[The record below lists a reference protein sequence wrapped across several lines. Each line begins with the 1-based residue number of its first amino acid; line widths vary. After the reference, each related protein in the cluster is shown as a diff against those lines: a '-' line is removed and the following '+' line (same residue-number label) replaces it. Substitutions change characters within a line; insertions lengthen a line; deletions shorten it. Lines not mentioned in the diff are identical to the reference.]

1 MRKHLKEL
9 GLGAFKPE
17 LSPGGMHSSPIGKMG
32 PTADADST
40 YSRRSQFHAYDFND
54 DFLYD
59 DEDEEI
65 IQESKATLIQQVTR
79 LLFNIFFGIEDE
91 MSMDAGGILMLPPRL
106 ATNVIQLIF
115 GNRKAR
121 RLMAIPEKTEKDIE
135 AIKKI
140 RHNIGVDITDILN
153 AVLMAMPIPGLD
165 SIIEIMITQLSDEV
179 SAFAAEKIIG
189 MLENVHPTARKLL
202 YVGTLPMGG
211 PVIYNSLLLIEEID
225 EFINRHNNMGL
236 PDNDTTAQPQ
246 PPSITECRVY
256 KNKKYRLVETLEN
269 LDEFPNYSDKFS
281 MKMNK
286 INSRSRQSVEKLN
299 SLDEDNL
306 DEFSAAGAVAG
317 VQVPLGHTS
326 KGKRETVSQRKRR
339 QKFNRSRSFPYP
351 KK

>member
-40 YSRRSQFHAYDFND
+40 YSRRSQFHAYDFNV

-59 DEDEEI
+59 EDDEEI
-65 IQESKATLIQQVTR
+65 IQESKLTLVQQVTR
-79 LLFNIFFGIEDE
+79 LLFNIFFGIEDDVSE
-91 MSMDAGGILMLPPRL
+91 IAGALMLPPRL
-106 ATNVIQLIF
+106 ATNVVQLIF
-115 GNRKAR
+115 ANRKAR
-121 RLMAIPEKTEKDIE
+121 QLIAKPEKNKKDIKALE
-135 AIKKI
+135 KVRHKI
-140 RHNIGVDITDILN
+140 GTDVTDILN
-153 AVLMAMPIPGLD
+153 AIIMVFPIPGLD
-165 SIIEIMITQLSDEV
+165 SIIEIMVTQMSNEV

-189 MLENVHPTARKLL
+189 MLENVHPTTRKLL

-236 PDNDTTAQPQ
+236 PDNDTPTQPQ

-256 KNKKYRLVETLEN
+256 KNKKYRLVETLKN

-306 DEFSAAGAVAG
+306 DEFSSAGAVAG

-339 QKFNRSRSFPYP
+339 QKFNRSRSFPY
-351 KK
+351 KKK